1 MTDATTELAPYAF
14 VRKETLEQQAA
25 PLSVAGPIAWIRANL
40 FSGPLNTILTLLCI
54 YLVIDTVPDLI
65 RFYFIDAVWS
75 GANRDACLADKA
87 GRPVGACWAYVADRF
102 QYFIYGS
109 YPVSQRWRV
118 NIVFAMFALG
128 IVWLLWN
135 RVPKKKLGFF
145 YFFVVLPISAYV
157 LLLGGA
163 GAERFLG
170 ICLTLALALAALY
183 VVLSFVPQLVRFW
196 LGEAALAV
204 VEQQP
209 VWKRFFGPKQ
219 IVAFALVT
227 FLLLSL
233 LASSVGLPRVDT
245 GLWGGMT
252 VTFLIAAVGIVFSLP
267 LGVMLALGRRSKLPI
282 IQMISVIFI
291 EFVRGVPLITVLFM
305 ANTMLP
311 LFVPQEYSPDRL
323 LRPLVGVA
331 LFAAAYMAE
340 VIRGGLQAMPKGQYE
355 GAMSLGLG
363 YWSMM
368 RLIILPQAL
377 RIVIPGIVNTFIG
390 LFKDTTLVTIVGIFD
405 FLRTIEATLVD
416 PTWATPTTR
425 ATGYAFAAIFYFL
438 CCWGMSRYSIAVEKR
453 LAAGQK
459 R

>member
-1 MTDATTELAPYAF
+1 VT
-14 VRKETLEQQAA
+14 
-25 PLSVAGPIAWIRANL
+25 SVP
-40 FSGPLNTILTLLCI
+40 S
-54 YLVIDTVPDLI
+54 LVQ
-65 RFYFIDAVWS
+65 FYFIDAVWT
-75 GANRDACLADKA
+75 GANRDACLAEKV

-109 YPVSQRWRV
+109 YPVQQRWRV

-128 IVWLLWN
+128 VVWLLWD
-135 RVPKKKLGFF
+135 RAPLKKVGAFF
-145 YFFVVLPISAYV
+145 FFVLLPISAYV
-157 LLLGGA
+157 LLLGGDN
-163 GAERFLG
+163 AESFLRFL
-170 ICLTLALALAALY
+170 ILLTFGLAVLY
-183 VVLSFVPQLVRFW
+183 LVLSFVPSLARFW
-196 LGEAALAV
+196 VGPALLAV
-204 VEQQP
+204 EKAAP
-209 VWKRFFGPKQ
+209 PWGRFYRPKRL
-219 IVAFALVT
+219 I
-227 FLLLSL
+227 L
-233 LASSVGLPRVDT
+233 LAMVIFGLIAMLANSAGLPRVDT

-267 LGVMLALGRRSKLPI
+267 LGVLLALGRRSKLPA
-282 IQMISVIFI
+282 IQLLSVIFI

-323 LRPLVGVA
+323 LRPLIGVA

-340 VIRGGLQAMPKGQYE
+340 VIRGGLQAIPKGQYE

-363 YWSMM
+363 YWQMM

>member
-1 MTDATTELAPYAF
+1 MTDATLENARYAF
-14 VRKETLEQQAA
+14 VRRETLEQEAA
-25 PLSVAGPIAWIRANL
+25 PLSVAGPVAWIRNNL
-40 FSGPLNTILTLLCI
+40 FSSPLNALLTLACV
-54 YLVIDTVPDLI
+54 YVVVTSVPSLVQ
-65 RFYFIDAVWS
+65 FYFIDAVWT
-75 GANRDACLADKA
+75 GANRDACLAEKV

-109 YPVSQRWRV
+109 YPVQQRWRV

-128 IVWLLWN
+128 VVWLLWD
-135 RVPKKKLGFF
+135 RAPLKKVGAFF
-145 YFFVVLPISAYV
+145 FFVLLPISAYV
-157 LLLGGA
+157 LLLGGDN
-163 GAERFLG
+163 AESFLRFL
-170 ICLTLALALAALY
+170 ILLTFGLAVLY
-183 VVLSFVPQLVRFW
+183 LVLSFVPSLARFW
-196 LGEAALAV
+196 VGPALLAV
-204 VEQQP
+204 EKAAP
-209 VWKRFFGPKQ
+209 PWGRFYRPKRL
-219 IVAFALVT
+219 I
-227 FLLLSL
+227 L
-233 LASSVGLPRVDT
+233 LAMVIFGLIAMLANSAGLPRVDT

-267 LGVMLALGRRSKLPI
+267 LGVLLALGRRSKLPA
-282 IQMISVIFI
+282 IQLLSVIFI

-323 LRPLVGVA
+323 LRPLIGVA

-340 VIRGGLQAMPKGQYE
+340 VIRGGLQAIPKGQYE

-363 YWSMM
+363 YWQMM

>member
-1 MTDATTELAPYAF
+1 MTDATINNAPHAF
-14 VRKETLEQQAA
+14 VRTETLQQQAA
-25 PLSVAGPIAWIRANL
+25 PLSVAGPVAWVRNNL
-40 FSGPLNTILTLLCI
+40 FSSPLNTALTLICL
-54 YLVIDTVPDLI
+54 YVVVASVPDLV
-65 RFYFIDAVWS
+65 RFYFTDAVWS
-75 GANRDACLADKA
+75 GTNRDACLADKV

-118 NIVFAMFALG
+118 NIVFLMFALSV
-128 IVWLLWN
+128 VWMLWD
-135 RVPKKKLGFF
+135 RAPLKKLGAFF
-145 YFFVVLPISAYV
+145 FFVVMPLGAYV
-157 LLLGGA
+157 LLVGGA
-163 GAERFLG
+163 GAEGVLRTV
-170 ICLTLALALAALY
+170 IMITLALAALY
-183 VVLSFVPQLVRFW
+183 LVLSFVPGLARFW
-196 LGEAALAV
+196 TPAPLLEVELAATPL
-204 VEQQP
+204 QRFQSP
-209 VWKRFFGPKQ
+209 KRL
-219 IVAFALVT
+219 I
-227 FLLLSL
+227 LLSL
-233 LASSVGLPRVDT
+233 VVFGLIAVLADTAGLPRADT
-245 GLWGGMT
+245 GLWGGIM

-267 LGVMLALGRRSKLPI
+267 LGVMLALGRRSRLPI
-282 IQMISVIFI
+282 IQLLSVIFI

-311 LFVPQEYSPDRL
+311 LFVPQEWSPDRL
-323 LRPLVGVA
+323 LRPLIGVA

-340 VIRGGLQAMPKGQYE
+340 VIRGGLQAIPKGQYE

-363 YWSMM
+363 YWQMM

-390 LFKDTTLVTIVGIFD
+390 LFKDTTLVTVVGIFD

-425 ATGYAFAAIFYFL
+425 ATGYAFAAVFYFL